1 MILAVASLITMGGDD
16 IDRCVEDSGS
26 GFEIINKN
34 LGQINMNLERIRQI
48 RGSRN
53 GRWNATR
60 VEACFKQGHRGEML
74 MKIEK

>member
-48 RGSRN
+48 SGVRGTVVGMRREWRRALN
-53 GRWNATR
+53 RATGGK
-60 VEACFKQGHRGEML
+60 C
-74 MKIEK
+74 